1 MYSWY
6 LFVVPV
12 TARSFGCTCRQE
24 ISDLVTS
31 NCALALLDIRIQ
43 AARAYAGQFSNF
55 EWKYLCSYRWFLEGV
70 DRGLRTGDFLPLQRR
85 AEDELVNEG
94 LRRRI
99 LTVDDELRLCHSRLW
114 FD

>member
-1 MYSWY
+1 MDSWNS
-6 LFVVPV
+6 FIRPV
-12 TARSFGCTCRQE
+12 TGRSLGCACQQETCQ
-24 ISDLVTS
+24 
-31 NCALALLDIRIQ
+31 LALLDSRIQ
-43 AARAYAGQFSNF
+43 AAGAYARQFSNF

-70 DRGLRTGDFLPLQRR
+70 DRGLHTGNFLPLQRR